1 MADKKCQNSWRVDNI
16 GDLLNDISFRDTESV
31 RSSSENLNSFRSKQ
45 NSVEELDDNID
56 REERIDKKQLYV
68 GVMRRCDVEDYLRS
82 FIGNGF
88 CFYHNLKISKQFIR
102 FPKKLKLYY
111 AFKNE
116 VDLIHHSEVKY
127 SKSQGKFSFRMRFGE
142 KKFFNSFGE
151 LVRYCNSEMTNVCC

>member
-1 MADKKCQNSWRVDNI
+1 MVHKKCQNSWRVDNI
-16 GDLLNDISFRDTESV
+16 GDLFNDISFRDTESFH
-31 RSSSENLNSFRSKQ
+31 SNSENLNSCINKQ
-45 NSVEELDDNID
+45 NSVEELDDNTD
-56 REERIDKKQLYV
+56 QEEKNKKKQLYV
-68 GVMRRCDVEDYLRS
+68 GVMRQCDVEGYLRS

-102 FPKKLKLYY
+102 YPKKLKLYY

-127 SKSQGKFSFRMRFGE
+127 IKSQRKFSFRTRFAE

-151 LVRYCNSEMTNVCC
+151 LVRYCNSEVKNICC